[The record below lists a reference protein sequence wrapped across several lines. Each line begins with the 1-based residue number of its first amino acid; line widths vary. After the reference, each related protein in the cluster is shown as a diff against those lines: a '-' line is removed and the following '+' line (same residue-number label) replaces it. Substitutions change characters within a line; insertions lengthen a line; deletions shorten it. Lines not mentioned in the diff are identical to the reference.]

1 MNSSINL
8 KELIGK
14 FEVSRGD
21 TPWSPLMI
29 YHFVGY
35 YKELELDEDNVE
47 VYPNESK
54 GILVAVVY
62 SSICEDSTM
71 FMTTDRQHLDE
82 VQYDYNSL
90 TDSELELVD
99 KLSGSVQKSRIENML
114 VEGLN
119 KEFLEMDWK
128 VCNRYKKVPS
138 REKIKAQ
145 LENLMSRKE
154 ELYQIIDGFYEP

>member
-1 MNSSINL
+1 MNSDKDL

-35 YKELELDEDNVE
+35 YKKLELDEDRVE

-90 TDSELELVD
+90 TDSELELVG
-99 KLSGSVQKSRIENML
+99 KLSGSVQISRIKNML
-114 VEGLN
+114 IEGLD
-119 KEFLEMDWK
+119 KEFLYMDGK
-128 VCNRYKKVPS
+128 ACNRYKKIPS
-138 REKIKAQ
+138 REKIKRQ
-145 LENLMSRKE
+145 LEDLMSRKE
-154 ELYQIIDGFYEP
+154 ELYYIIVGFYEP

>member
-47 VYPNESK
+47 VYPNENK
-54 GILVAVVY
+54 GILVAVIY
-62 SSICEDSTM
+62 SSIGENSAM

-99 KLSGSVQKSRIENML
+99 RISGSVQRSRIENML
-114 VEGLN
+114 VEGLD
-119 KEFLEMDWK
+119 KEFSIIDRK
-128 VCNRYKKVPS
+128 ACARYKKAPS

>member
-1 MNSSINL
+1 MSSDKDL

-21 TPWSPLMI
+21 TPWSPLMV
-29 YHFVGY
+29 YHIVGY
-35 YKELELDEDNVE
+35 YKKLELDEDRVE

-62 SSICEDSTM
+62 SSISEDSTM

-90 TDSELELVD
+90 TDSELELIN
-99 KLSGSVQKSRIENML
+99 KSISNIQRSTIKNML
-114 VEGLN
+114 IEGLD
-119 KEFLEMDWK
+119 KEFSIIDMK
-128 VCNRYKKVPS
+128 ACARYKKIPS

-154 ELYQIIDGFYEP
+154 ELYQVIDGFYEP

>member
-1 MNSSINL
+1 
-8 KELIGK
+8 
-14 FEVSRGD
+14 
-21 TPWSPLMI
+21 
-29 YHFVGY
+29 
-35 YKELELDEDNVE
+35 
-47 VYPNESK
+47 
-54 GILVAVVY
+54 
-62 SSICEDSTM
+62 M

-90 TDSELELVD
+90 TDSELELIN
-99 KLSGSVQKSRIENML
+99 KSISNIQRSTIKNML

-128 VCNRYKKVPS
+128 VCNRYKKIPS

>member
-1 MNSSINL
+1 MSSNVDL
-8 KELIGK
+8 KDLIGK

-35 YKELELDEDNVE
+35 YKKLELDEDRVE

-99 KLSGSVQKSRIENML
+99 KLSGSVQRSRIENTL
-114 VEGLN
+114 VEGLD
-119 KEFLEMDWK
+119 KEFSIIDRK
-128 VCNRYKKVPS
+128 ACARYKKAPS

-145 LENLMSRKE
+145 LENLMSRKG
-154 ELYQIIDGFYEP
+154 ELYYMIDGFYEP

>member
-8 KELIGK
+8 NELIGK

-21 TPWSPLMI
+21 TPWAPLVI
-29 YHFVGY
+29 NHIVGY
-35 YKELELDEDNVE
+35 YEELVLDENNVE

-90 TDSELELVD
+90 TDSELELIN
-99 KLSGSVQKSRIENML
+99 KSISNIQRSTIKNML

-128 VCNRYKKVPS
+128 VCNRYKKIPS

>member
-1 MNSSINL
+1 MNSNVDL

-47 VYPNESK
+47 VYPSESK

-62 SSICEDSTM
+62 SSISEDSTM

-90 TDSELELVD
+90 SDSELELIN
-99 KLSGSVQKSRIENML
+99 KSISNIQRSTIENML

-128 VCNRYKKVPS
+128 VCNRYKKIPS

-145 LENLMSRKE
+145 LESLMSRKE